1 MASYQYVVKS
11 DERWDNIANA
21 AYGNPGLIE
30 PIVQANPDVFIMP
43 VIPAGTILEIP
54 VLNEIDTETANELL
68 PPWMQ

>member
-1 MASYQYVVKS
+1 MASYQYIVKS

-30 PIVQANPDVFIMP
+30 LIVQANPNVL
-43 VIPAGTILEIP
+43 VAAVVPAGTILEIP
-54 VLNEIDTETANELL
+54 IIEEVNPTTDKDLL